1 MPISDD
7 ELKDI
12 IFKFLLGK
20 SPGPDGFSIEFYRAM
35 YPIIK
40 DDLRQLLN
48 YYLSG
53 GRMPAKFKAGIMKLI
68 PKEGPLNE
76 IPNYRPI
83 TLLNADYKILTKIIS
98 NRLQPILE
106 KIIHH
111 SQFCMPGKDINQ
123 MNNLI
128 RDIMEWTKCKGDIQ
142 IPFL

>member
-1 MPISDD
+1 
-7 ELKDI
+7 
-12 IFKFLLGK
+12 
-20 SPGPDGFSIEFYRAM
+20 M

-40 DDLRQLLN
+40 DELRGLLN

-53 GRMPAKFKAGIMKLI
+53 GRMPAKFKAGIMKLV
-68 PKEGPLNE
+68 PKEGPYNE

-83 TLLNADYKILTKIIS
+83 TLMNADYKIFTKIIS

-111 SQFCMPGKDINQ
+111 SQFCMPEKDINQ

-128 RDIMEWTKCKGDIQ
+128 RYIVFQSNQQVHQDNMDYSTKRMK
-142 IPFL
+142 